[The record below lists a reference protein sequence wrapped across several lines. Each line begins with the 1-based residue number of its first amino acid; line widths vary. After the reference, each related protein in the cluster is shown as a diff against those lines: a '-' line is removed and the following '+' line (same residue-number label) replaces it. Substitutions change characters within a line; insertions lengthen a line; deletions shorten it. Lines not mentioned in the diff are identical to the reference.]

1 MQEHKWYYVYIM
13 ASRSLTLY
21 IGVTGH
27 LSGRVL
33 AHKLRRYA
41 KGFTTRYKIERLVY
55 FEKIAEVVDAIAREK
70 QLKSWRREKK
80 IALIKTMNPAWS
92 DLAEHWYTPAAFSG
106 KLERGPSAHF

>member
-1 MQEHKWYYVYIM
+1 MPEHKWYYVYIM

-21 IGVTGH
+21 VGVTGQ

-33 AHKLRRYA
+33 EHKLHRYPD
-41 KGFTTRYKIERLVY
+41 GFTARYKIERLVY
-55 FEKIAEVVDAIAREK
+55 FEVFGEVANAIAREK

-92 DLAEHWYTPAAFSG
+92 DLAEDWYTPAAFTG